1 MSINPNWM
9 RGPKEKSSHLEDNE
23 NHVCDTAYV
32 SSKDN
37 IEKPLPKL
45 PKLEGVR
52 EFVESMVEEIILEGK
67 SFESYKDE
75 LKRQCKEEGVD
86 YENLVYGLED
96 FIEEVITPLAQK
108 QGRREGRMGVTLV
121 RKPNGDLFFIDK
133 KGNRVPNENVPG
145 HFETIE
151 HEERDPDRLHVYYC
165 FIFDSGEIF
174 VYGEDTYSYSG
185 HSFCEHNAFYPSRRE
200 LFDSL

>member
-23 NHVCDTAYV
+23 NHVCDTAY
-32 SSKDN
+32 
-37 IEKPLPKL
+37 
-45 PKLEGVR
+45 
-52 EFVESMVEEIILEGK
+52 
-67 SFESYKDE
+67 
-75 LKRQCKEEGVD
+75 
-86 YENLVYGLED
+86 
-96 FIEEVITPLAQK
+96 
-108 QGRREGRMGVTLV
+108 GVTLV